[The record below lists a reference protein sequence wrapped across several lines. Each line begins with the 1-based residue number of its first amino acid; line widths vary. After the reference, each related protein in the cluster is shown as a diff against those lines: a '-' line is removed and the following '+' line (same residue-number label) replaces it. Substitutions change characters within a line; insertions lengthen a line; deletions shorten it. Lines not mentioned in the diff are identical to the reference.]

1 MWRLRKYRPGTA
13 ILAIL
18 GIAVG
23 GGVNL
28 TDASEATRQR
38 TADQA
43 AFNTVC
49 GACHP
54 ASAVNGLR
62 TEPEWRETVEHMI
75 SIGAKGTDEQFESVM
90 RVLERTLTKVNV
102 NTATAEEIAPVID
115 VSNATAQAVVKYR
128 TEHGKFKTVD
138 DLKKVPGL
146 DAAKVETRRDRI
158 ML

>member
-1 MWRLRKYRPGTA
+1 MFA
-13 ILAIL
+13 AL
-18 GIAVG
+18 GIAAG
-23 GGVNL
+23 GL
-28 TDASEATRQR
+28 TLAGTNEVTRESA
-38 TADQA
+38 ADQA

-54 ASAVNGLR
+54 ASAVSGLR
-62 TEPEWRETVEHMI
+62 TELEWHETIEHMI

-115 VSNATAQAVVKYR
+115 VTNTTAQAVVKYR
-128 TEHGKFKTVD
+128 IEHGKFKTVD

-146 DAAKVETRRDRI
+146 DAAKVEARRDRI
-158 ML
+158 VL

>member
-1 MWRLRKYRPGTA
+1 
-13 ILAIL
+13 
-18 GIAVG
+18 
-23 GGVNL
+23 
-28 TDASEATRQR
+28 
-38 TADQA
+38 
-43 AFNTVC
+43 
-49 GACHP
+49 
-54 ASAVNGLR
+54 
-62 TEPEWRETVEHMI
+62 MI
-75 SIGAKGTDEQFESVM
+75 SIGAKGTDEQFERVM